1 MGLFPEYM
9 GSGFFAEE
17 VINKMLL
24 LFFLLLQ
31 NFIQVIFS
39 GWALAPDLFF
49 LSVISQGITDERHF
63 DRYLWGAF
71 LGGLF
76 LDLRW
81 TGIPGFSASI
91 YSALFL
97 TFRFLWMTIP
107 KEGRVPVLFLG
118 FSSAVMGISAILR
131 LLLFYSGR
139 PMIGQAMVVF
149 FLLTFFALLIS
160 CAYYARFYRGQDV

>member
-1 MGLFPEYM
+1 
-9 GSGFFAEE
+9 
-17 VINKMLL
+17 MLI
-24 LFFLLLQ
+24 FFLFLQ
-31 NFIQVIFS
+31 NFLQVAFS

-49 LSVISQGITDERHF
+49 LAVISKGITDERHF
-63 DRYLWGAF
+63 DRYLWGSF

-81 TGIPGFSASI
+81 TGIPGFSASL

-97 TFRFLWMTIP
+97 IFRFIWTTIP

-118 FSSAVMGISAILR
+118 FSSAVVGISAILR

-139 PMIGQAMVVF
+139 PIIGPAMVVF

-160 CAYYARFYRGQDV
+160 LAYYARFYRGQDV

>member
-1 MGLFPEYM
+1 MP
-9 GSGFFAEE
+9 
-17 VINKMLL
+17 I
-24 LFFLLLQ
+24 FFLFLQ
-31 NFIQVIFS
+31 NFFQVAFS

-49 LSVISQGITDERHF
+49 LSVVSKGITDERHF

-97 TFRFLWMTIP
+97 IFRFLWVTIP
-107 KEGRVPVLFLG
+107 KEGRVPALFLG
-118 FSSAVMGISAILR
+118 FSSAMIGISAILR

-139 PMIGQAMVVF
+139 PTIVPAVVVF
-149 FLLTFFALLIS
+149 FFLNFFALLIS
-160 CAYYARFYRGQDV
+160 WAYYVNFYRGQNV

>member
-1 MGLFPEYM
+1 
-9 GSGFFAEE
+9 
-17 VINKMLL
+17 MLI
-24 LFFLLLQ
+24 FFLFLQ
-31 NFIQVIFS
+31 NFFQVTFS

-49 LSVISQGITDERHF
+49 LAVISKGITDERHF

-76 LDLRW
+76 FDLRW
-81 TGIPGFSASI
+81 TGIPGFSASL

-97 TFRFLWMTIP
+97 IFRLLWVTIP

-118 FSSAVMGISAILR
+118 FSSVVIAISAILR
-131 LLLFYSGR
+131 LVLFYSGR
-139 PMIGQAMVVF
+139 PTIVPAIIVF

-160 CAYYARFYRGQDV
+160 WVYYARFYRGQDV